1 MKISK
6 TDAQKWFELF
16 AQIQDSGE
24 DLGIHQ
30 MEIVYSTMSQIE
42 ERVEHDH
49 EELKAQILLH
59 LRDVFTDRLLGH
71 VSD

>member
-49 EELKAQILLH
+49 EELKAQIPH
-59 LRDVFTDRLLGH
+59 LRSLNGRTLCG
-71 VSD
+71 STS